1 MIDRRALLTAAAAL
15 PLVAATRPRATLRV
29 ATFNI
34 WHDAGDWPARLPLLA
49 AALRETDPHAIF
61 LQEVLQDA
69 DKGLPNQAET
79 IAAALGR
86 GWRVEFASTSPVG
99 ARNRYGNAILTRLPV
114 TGTAMRKL
122 APADDY
128 RTALRVR
135 VRAGSRAV
143 DLVTTHLAWQPGA
156 GPIRARQI
164 ADLLAWLPR
173 DRIPLV
179 LGGDFNA
186 PAGASELTP
195 LREHG
200 LADASPPAAVRTT
213 LAPGH
218 GHAEQV
224 IDHIFA
230 DPRTFA
236 VASARII
243 GDRPTGGVYPSDHFG
258 VAATLRRR

>member
-15 PLVAATRPRATLRV
+15 PLVAAGRPRAALRV

-34 WHDAGDWPARLPLLA
+34 WHDAGDWPTRLPLLV

-69 DKGLPNQAET
+69 GKGLPNQAET
-79 IAAALGR
+79 IAAALGG
-86 GWRVEFASTSPVG
+86 GWDVEFASTSPVG

-114 TGTAMRKL
+114 AETTMRKL
-122 APADDY
+122 EPADDY

-135 VRAGSRAV
+135 VRTGGRAV
-143 DLVTTHLAWQPGA
+143 DLVTTHLAWQPDA
-156 GPIRARQI
+156 GPVRARQI

-186 PAGASELTP
+186 PADAPELTP
-195 LREHG
+195 LRARG
-200 LADASPPAAVRTT
+200 LTEASPPAARTT

-218 GHAEQV
+218 GYAEQV
-224 IDHIFA
+224 IDHIFT

-236 VASARII
+236 VAGARII